1 MNYSVGRCELQNLGT
16 TPQTHAA
23 QGGYK
28 VLCRVVLHRFHSRF
42 SQFMSTRGPTN
53 KINFEKVM
61 LQ

>member
-28 VLCRVVLHRFHSRF
+28 VLCCVVLHPFHSRF
-42 SQFMSTRGPTN
+42 SQFMSTYRGWGQRPFS
-53 KINFEKVM
+53 IVS
-61 LQ
+61 

>member
-28 VLCRVVLHRFHSRF
+28 VLCRVVLHWFHSRF
-42 SQFMSTRGPTN
+42 SQFMSTYCGAN
-53 KINFEKVM
+53 AH
-61 LQ
+61 LA

>member
-42 SQFMSTRGPTN
+42 SQFMSTYRGWGQRPFS
-53 KINFEKVM
+53 IVS
-61 LQ
+61 L